1 MMKETLF
8 KIQQEF
14 KSNKNLVNDF
24 GKFNYRNLETMLGDL
39 KPILN
44 KYRCIILFNDDIVN
58 IGNFNYIKSTVTL
71 SSIDLNDNISSTAFA
86 REDETRA
93 GMSAG
98 QMTGCGSSYS
108 RKYALCG
115 LLSVNEEKDLDSF
128 DNRPKKQNNN
138 NNTNNNVKQV
148 NQNNY
153 VYDNNNNI
161 TNNVN
166 NGFNEDF
173 IDDVIEEMESR
184 GNCYGTI
191 KPKTVN
197 ITNEDKLNNW
207 YNNQDKNNVEVNKF
221 YNYYTKTL
229 EKGTWKGNLNP
240 ELLYTK
246 WCASAR

>member
-1 MMKETLF
+1 MLLYIDSRAATTLLDETVGNMNWQSEF
-8 KIQQEF
+8 YSVNGKTMCKIGIYDEDRNIWVW
-14 KSNKNLVNDF
+14 KTDTGSESNVEADKGQISDCYKRVLTRFGVTELYSAPAITIPDDGYKCLGYKVGDIQYNNNREIVYLSIVNRF
-24 GKFNYRNLETMLGDL
+24 GKEVFNW
-39 KPILN
+39 
-44 KYRCIILFNDDIVN
+44 N
-58 IGNFNYIKSTVTL
+58 I
-71 SSIDLNDNISSTAFA
+71 
-86 REDETRA
+86 
-93 GMSAG
+93 
-98 QMTGCGSSYS
+98 
-108 RKYALCG
+108 
-115 LLSVNEEKDLDSF
+115 
-128 DNRPKKQNNN
+128 NNN

-153 VYDNNNNI
+153 VYDNNTNI